1 MPARMRRLP
10 RFSILLRQMKTDER
24 THEEKLKPREVP
36 QQEMDLSGK
45 AYWFRVAW
53 GRDKYPGT

>member
-1 MPARMRRLP
+1 
-10 RFSILLRQMKTDER
+10 MKTDER